1 MPTPFNPREI
11 LAAAPD
17 AIAMGAGAKP
27 DRPHPL
33 ANDLSLR
40 SIAYACGILS
50 RKQETFETDNA
61 VVGRGMGTA
70 EFSRTLADGVRAMT
84 IATYGAQAEHLAFV
98 ATQEVSNFM
107 PADINALEADV
118 DLEPLGED
126 AEIQAFSAVLSGGAR
141 EVRLITYARAIPIGR
156 AAIINN
162 KLAEIGRLFGSIGG
176 SAARLES
183 RKVAAAMEAN
193 PALDDGDV
201 VFDAKYSNV
210 LGDAENPAV
219 LIPSNLGLAMSLLRT
234 QPTASG
240 QRADLRAKHLV
251 VEPALELTAR
261 EMIRNAG
268 LDVMVSVLANLPAG
282 RWYLLA
288 DKAVCPTV
296 GVLRLFG
303 VKTPVRVE
311 QKRPKIEFDGSCV
324 TVTADLG
331 ACMLRRIGIV
341 RAG

>member
-1 MPTPFNPREI
+1 MTTQFNHREV

-17 AIAMGAGAKP
+17 AIALGVGSKP

-33 ANDLSLR
+33 ANALSLR

-50 RKQETFETDNA
+50 RKREDFESDLA
-61 VVGRGMGTA
+61 VMGRGMGTSD
-70 EFSRTLADGVRAMT
+70 FSRVIADGVRSVT
-84 IATYGAQAEHLAFV
+84 IATYGAQAEHLAF
-98 ATQEVSNFM
+98 AAPQEVSNFQ
-107 PADINALEADV
+107 PVNIPALEADA
-118 DLEPLGED
+118 DLEPIMEG
-126 AEIQAFSAVLSGGAR
+126 AEIQTFSAILSGGSR
-141 EVRLITYARAIPIGR
+141 GVRLTTYARLINIGR

-162 KLAEIGRLFGSIGG
+162 QVADIGRLFGSIGG
-176 SAARLES
+176 SGARLEA
-183 RKVAAAMEAN
+183 RMVAAAMEENAV
-193 PALDDGDV
+193 LDDDDV

-251 VEPALELTAR
+251 VEPALELIAR
-261 EMIRNAG
+261 SMVRDTG
-268 LDVMVSVLANLPAG
+268 LDVTVSVLANLPTG

-288 DKAVCPTV
+288 DPTACPTV
-296 GVLRLFG
+296 GVLRLLG
-303 VKTPVRVE
+303 AKTPLRVE
-311 QKRPKIEFDGSCV
+311 QKKAPVEVDGSCV

-331 ACMLRRIGIV
+331 ACMLRRTGIV

>member
-17 AIAMGAGAKP
+17 AIAIGAGAKP
-27 DRPHPL
+27 DRHHPL
-33 ANDLSLR
+33 ANELSLR
-40 SIAYACGILS
+40 NIAYACGILS
-50 RKQETFETDNA
+50 RKQLDFESDIS
-61 VVGRGMGTA
+61 VMGRGMGTA
-70 EFSRTLADGVRAMT
+70 DFSRSLAAGLQPGT
-84 IATYGAQAEHLAFV
+84 IASYTAQAEHMNFV

-107 PADINALEADV
+107 PVDIRALEADV
-118 DLEPLGED
+118 DLEPLAES

-141 EVRLITYARAIPIGR
+141 EVRLTTYARSITIGR

-162 KLAEIGRLFGSIGG
+162 QVADVGRLFGSIGF
-176 SAARLES
+176 SAARLEA
-183 RKVAAAMEAN
+183 RMVAAAMEEN
-193 PALDDGDV
+193 QVLDDGDV

-210 LGDAENPAV
+210 LGDAENPAP
-219 LIPSNLGLAMSLLRT
+219 LLPSNLGLAMSLLRT

-251 VEPALELTAR
+251 VEPALELSAR
-261 EMIRNAG
+261 QFVRDAG
-268 LDVMVSVLANLPAG
+268 LDVTVSVLANLPAG

-288 DKAVCPTV
+288 DQAACPTV
-296 GVLRLFG
+296 GVLRLLG
-303 VKTPVRVE
+303 AKTPVRVE
-311 QKRPKIEFDGSCV
+311 QRMPKIAVDGSCV

-331 ACMLRRIGIV
+331 AFMLRRTGIV